1 MSALPE
7 QSAAV
12 IHLGRLAV
20 VHRHRTGHRREETR
34 YVHQLLA
41 ADLSV
46 AVVAGAGSY
55 VLRFGVSRMAW
66 MPFLLS
72 LLLPVLW
79 LVLVGAMR
87 AYEPRFLQVGSE
99 EFRRVIEA
107 GVGLSLAAALV
118 AYALNVQLARGYLL
132 ALVLSVTFGT
142 VLLRF
147 ALRKRLHHHRIA
159 GAGWM
164 RRVVVAGH
172 GDAVADVV
180 RELRRCRWHGY
191 EVAWACVAERSRRLF
206 WDVPVTTGLENLV
219 DTVEQAHADAVIVV
233 PCRHIGSSD
242 LRRLGWRLE
251 QFDAQLLV
259 APGFVDVARQRTT
272 ISLVGS
278 LPLVHIAH
286 AELGGARRLVK
297 GVFDR
302 TVAAL
307 ALLVVMPLLLL
318 LMLAVHID
326 SRGPALFSQERV
338 GRGDRRFAMLK
349 LRTMT
354 VDAESRKSELEA
366 LNEADGVLFK
376 MHEDPRVTR
385 VGRVLRRY
393 SLDELPQLV
402 NVLRG
407 QMSLVGPRP
416 PLQAE
421 VDDYPPDV
429 HRRLVVKPGMTGL
442 WQVSGR
448 SDLAWEEAT
457 RLDLQYVENWSLMLD
472 LSILWKTWRAVVS
485 RAGAY

>member
-1 MSALPE
+1 VSALPE
-7 QSAAV
+7 QSAV
-12 IHLGRLAV
+12 VLHLGRPRVFAW
-20 VHRHRTGHRREETR
+20 HRTNHHRAQTR
-34 YVHQLLA
+34 YVHELQT
-41 ADLSV
+41 ADVLV

-55 VLRFGVSRMAW
+55 LLRFGYSRMAW

-72 LLLPVLW
+72 VLLPVFW
-79 LVLVGAMR
+79 LALVGAAR
-87 AYEPRFLQVGSE
+87 AYEPRYLQVGSE
-99 EFRRVIEA
+99 EFRRVIDA
-107 GVGLSLAAALV
+107 GVALSLAAALA
-118 AYALNVQLARGYLL
+118 AYVLNVPLARGFLL
-132 ALVLSVTFGT
+132 LLVLSVTGGT
-142 VLLRF
+142 LLARF
-147 ALRKRLHHHRIA
+147 VLRKQLHHRRSA

-172 GDAVADVV
+172 GDAAADVV
-180 RELRRCRWHGY
+180 RELRRTRWHGY
-191 EVAWACVAERSRRLF
+191 EVVAACLADSSSRVR
-206 WDVPVTTGLENLV
+206 DVPVTAGLENVV
-219 DTVEQAHADAVIVV
+219 DTVEQADADALIVL
-233 PCRHIGSSD
+233 PCRHLGSSD

-251 QFDAQLLV
+251 QSDVQLLV

-297 GVFDR
+297 GAFDR
-302 TVAAL
+302 AVAAL
-307 ALLVVMPLLLL
+307 ALLAVLPLLLL
-318 LMLAVHID
+318 LVLAIRID
-326 SRGPALFSQERV
+326 SRGPAVFAQERV
-338 GRGDRRFAMLK
+338 GRGDRRFSMLK

-354 VDAESRKSELEA
+354 LDAESLRSELEA
-366 LNEADGVLFK
+366 FNEADGALFK
-376 MHEDPRVTR
+376 MRDDPRVTR

-402 NVLRG
+402 NVLLG

-416 PLQAE
+416 PLPAE
-421 VDDYPPDV
+421 VDAYPPDV
-429 HRRLVVKPGMTGL
+429 HRRLVVKPGITGL

-472 LSILWKTWRAVVS
+472 LSILWKTGRAVLS